1 MKLHL
6 TAFLQISRLRM
17 QKIILCIPRKKD
29 KFFVRNSEIVLD
41 IWLYTWYIIQARV
54 GDTMRALR

>member
-1 MKLHL
+1 MKPHL
-6 TAFLQISRLRM
+6 TAFLQISRLGM

-29 KFFVRNSEIVLD
+29 EIFVRNPEIVLD
-41 IWLYTWYIIQARV
+41 IWLYAWYIIQARV